1 MTEKKRKFREGD
13 QVKLRPESPL
23 LRDHKRDAGEVG
35 TVVSVESEP
44 HETGPTYRIAVRF
57 PSQAQDEKPV
67 AAWQSEFVLVETTES
82 EFK

>member
-1 MTEKKRKFREGD
+1 MTKNKQKFREGD

-23 LRDHKRDAGEVG
+23 LRDHKRDAGEIG

-57 PSQAQDEKPV
+57 SSQAHDEKPL
-67 AAWQSEFVLVETTES
+67 AAWESEFVFVEAGE
-82 EFK
+82 